1 MTTTS
6 NPSPE
11 MQQILERAF
20 ADAVRERDN
29 PDVEKVERDR
39 ARLHRWVKR
48 VSNTPSTAA
57 S

>member
-1 MTTTS
+1 MTS